1 MRPAVLVTPLAQKIP
16 KIENADYI
24 GIDAGCLR
32 ILEAG
37 LKLSYGIGDFD
48 SMDRDTLASLKKQTS
63 LQIHPVK
70 KDETD
75 SELALSI
82 ARQGGFSPL
91 ILVGALGG
99 RIDHSLA
106 NIRLLMYRYD
116 DLILWEEDQRVF
128 VLLEG
133 EHVLSN
139 EFKHVSFLAI
149 EDSILSLEGFLYPLS
164 HAALHVQDI
173 YTTSNTI
180 QEKQGIVTVKKGK
193 LLCIL
198 TNRT

>member
-1 MRPAVLVTPLAQKIP
+1 MRPAVLVTPMAQKIP
-16 KIENADYI
+16 KIENAEYI

-32 ILEAG
+32 ILGAG
-37 LKLSYGIGDFD
+37 LDLAYGIGDFD
-48 SMDRDTLASLKKQTS
+48 SIDYKELEYLNKHSHLE
-63 LQIHPVK
+63 IHPVK

-75 SELALSI
+75 SELAL
-82 ARQGGFSPL
+82 AFAAQQGFSPL
-91 ILVGALGG
+91 FLVGALGG

-133 EHVLSN
+133 KHVLSR
-139 EFKHVSFLAI
+139 EFKHVSFLAVK
-149 EDSILSLEGFLYPLS
+149 DSVLSLEGFLYPLT
-164 HAALHVQDI
+164 HAVLRVQDI

-180 QEKQGIVTVKKGK
+180 QQEQGIVTVEKGK
-193 LLCIL
+193 LLCIM
-198 TNRT
+198 TNRK